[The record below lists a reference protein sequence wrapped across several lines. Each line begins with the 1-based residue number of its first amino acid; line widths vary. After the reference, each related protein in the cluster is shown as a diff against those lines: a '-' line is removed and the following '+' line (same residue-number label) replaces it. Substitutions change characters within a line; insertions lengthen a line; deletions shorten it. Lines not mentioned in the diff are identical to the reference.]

1 MSKDEPKVEAKAMS
15 VKVELSLGARLIV
28 SHLVYNLTQG
38 VDRAEARMVRAASDD
53 LKLGELPVGVVDSKN
68 ATAATEFEMTE
79 LMVDW
84 LAEKLNK
91 AFDARQITPQQSPYA
106 LALAEAMD
114 AAKNEFAKEKTGT

>member
-1 MSKDEPKVEAKAMS
+1 MAQDKQVESKPLSVEVA
-15 VKVELSLGARLIV
+15 LSLGARLIV

-38 VDRAEARMVRAASDD
+38 VDRAEARMVRSAGEI
-53 LKLGELPVGVVDSKN
+53 LKLDELPVGVVN
-68 ATAATEFEMTE
+68 AKDAGLAENFDMTE

-106 LALAEAMD
+106 LSLAEAMD
-114 AAKNEFAKEKTGT
+114 AAKEAFAKQKTGT